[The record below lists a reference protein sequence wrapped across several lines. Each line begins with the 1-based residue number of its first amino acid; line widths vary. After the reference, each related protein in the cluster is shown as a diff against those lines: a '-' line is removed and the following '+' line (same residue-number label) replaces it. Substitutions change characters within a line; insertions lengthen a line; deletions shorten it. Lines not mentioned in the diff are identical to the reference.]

1 MDLTTVI
8 FYVFAALMI
17 FAALRVITARNPV
30 HAVLYL
36 VLAFFNA
43 GGLWLTLQA
52 EFLAIALVMVYV
64 GAVMVLFLFVIMM
77 LDIDIKRLRQGFWR
91 NMPLAATLGVLM
103 VAEMLL
109 VLSTDYFGLVAFP
122 DRKMGAD
129 YSNTKELGRLLFTD
143 YVYPFEL
150 ASIIL
155 LVAIIA
161 AVMLTLR
168 RRKDNKSMHPSDQL
182 AVKARDRMRIV
193 KMDPARPAPV
203 DASTDQEMAP

>member
-1 MDLTTVI
+1 MPSIGSAMDLTSTI

-103 VAEMLL
+103 AAEMLM
-109 VLSTDYFGLVAFP
+109 VLSTDSFGLVAFP

-161 AVMLTLR
+161 AVVLTLR
-168 RRKDNKSMHPSDQL
+168 QRKDVKRLDPVQQI
-182 AVKARDRMRIV
+182 AVKHTDRLRVLRM
-193 KMDPARPAPV
+193 PAEKE
-203 DASTDQEMAP
+203 DE